1 MARKAGAF
9 AASSLCCFQNK
20 GGSAFA
26 QSSRYDELAAIP
38 YERSYLSEAESK
50 TLLNELTFQRG
61 VQTYLWAL
69 PALNMYGSQVRQRI
83 KRAADL
89 QEALNAKTLITTPNS
104 DDLRWVI

>member
-1 MARKAGAF
+1 VARKAGAF

-38 YERSYLSEAESK
+38 YERSYFSEAESK

-69 PALNMYGSQVRQRI
+69 PALNMYGMKEGS
-83 KRAADL
+83 
-89 QEALNAKTLITTPNS
+89 EAKFGKG
-104 DDLRWVI
+104 